1 MPGFDWL
8 QTAPLFPMNS
18 SPAVSNPPSSPCF
31 KALCRRFIPRVALA
45 LGALIAPTTVA
56 QPAPAKAA
64 LPPPSTDDSA
74 PIVLSPFS
82 VSTTADVG
90 YQAGNTLAGSR
101 LNTKLSETPASVSV
115 FTEEFLKDLGATNL
129 ADILEYGVNANADF
143 NAVSTAPSFFYM
155 DGALLNGVRA
165 NNRGLFASQTID
177 FLDTTLPID
186 TYNTGRFDV
195 SSGPNSVLFGFG
207 SAGGIINAQ
216 TRAADLGRTA
226 VNLTTVAGSWR
237 AYRAEADINV
247 VALKDRLGLRI
258 MGVHDERDTW
268 KKYARRETQRWSVV
282 AGFKPYKT
290 TTLTA
295 FYENG
300 DLQNPSERPYNRIDN
315 LSFWWDRGHGTIDN
329 TAFGTGTGTVQNAS
343 GTRGVGIRN
352 VWVSNDGRPIF
363 ARAGSANTIVYR
375 SAGRYEAGVASGI
388 VTQRLE
394 SGAYQTLLP
403 TTPQANGLP
412 HTPYDINYYGPEA
425 VRNNEIDRKFFKL
438 EQQLGRDGFLEVAY
452 NREHGSGLSH
462 QMSGDFAVY
471 GDPNQYSPNPD
482 GTATRVANPRAGQL
496 YVEQIWYHNIE
507 AVRNEVLRGTAS
519 WKLDLG
525 RWGEHRLAGMA
536 ERAKST
542 NRTTQGPEILVNAAT
557 RVPILNATAPENG
570 QNHLYRRN
578 YVAANAPET
587 YYAGTRFD
595 SRPITYG
602 GVNYV
607 SRLITNANANGAV
620 RQIDSLMLAT
630 QSRFLKGRL
639 IATGGLRRDQVDIT
653 PFSNARIA
661 PTDPRVASGEKI
673 AYEYELLGE
682 DPANKR
688 LYDFTTYTA
697 GAVLGLI
704 KGASA
709 FYNESNNNGA
719 PQTNR
724 RMLPDASLPAP
735 PEGRGRDYGLIVNL
749 LDGRLFARATAFNT
763 ESRNDPTVRD
773 NAFIVAHRRIITAYR
788 DNGLITQ
795 AEADTKFLNSYLGD
809 FMSDLAT
816 NGYELEVKA
825 NPTKNWTITASYSYT
840 KLKRSNLGQDWGPWF
855 AEQKAYYTKF
865 PSSLLTTTNTPI
877 STEIAQID
885 TGVANL
891 FALNEIG
898 YNNRPHKANA
908 FVRYSFTGEKL
919 KGFFVGSGVRWQDNN
934 VLQREIT
941 GFDALGKDVLGQI
954 LYGPEIFNVDAL
966 IGYSTRLKSGPLGR
980 GTTLRAQLNIANAF
994 DSDRIQVIRLNRVGD
1009 GHWRVVPREP
1019 RSFRLSVSLGF

>member
-1 MPGFDWL
+1 
-8 QTAPLFPMNS
+8 MNS
-18 SPAVSNPPSSPCF
+18 STIAATPLSAHREILPLLVRLVLTATLLTACGASSASAQAV
-31 KALCRRFIPRVALA
+31 
-45 LGALIAPTTVA
+45 APVLTLPKPDADTV
-56 QPAPAKAA
+56 
-64 LPPPSTDDSA
+64 
-74 PIVLSPFS
+74 VLSPFTVTS
-82 VSTTADVG
+82 TADVG

-101 LNTKLSETPASVSV
+101 MNTKLSETPASVSV

-129 ADILEYGVNANADF
+129 ADVLEYGVNANADF

-155 DGALLNGVRA
+155 DGALLNGVRV
-165 NNRGLFASQTID
+165 NNRGLLASQSID

-186 TYNTGRFDV
+186 SYNTGRFDV

-207 SAGGIINAQ
+207 SAGGIVNAQ
-216 TRAADLGRTA
+216 TRSADLRRSSA
-226 VNLTTVAGSWR
+226 SLNLIAGSWS
-237 AYRAEADINV
+237 AYRAEADFNV
-247 VALKDRLGLRI
+247 AALKDRFGLRV

-268 KKYARRETQRWSVV
+268 KKYARRETERWSVV
-282 AGFKPYKT
+282 AGFKPFKT

-300 DLQNPSERPYNRIDN
+300 DLQTPSERPYNRIDN
-315 LSFWWDRGHGTIDN
+315 LSFWWDRGHGTVDN
-329 TAFGTGTGTVQNAS
+329 TAFGTGTGTVQNAT
-343 GTRGVGIRN
+343 GVRGVGTRN
-352 VWVSNDGRPIF
+352 VWVSNDGRPIM
-363 ARAGSANTIVYR
+363 ARAGSANTVVYR
-375 SAGRYEAGVASGI
+375 SAGRYEAGVLSGI
-388 VTQRLE
+388 ATQRLE

-403 TTPQANGLP
+403 TTPQASGLP
-412 HTPYDINYYGPEA
+412 YTPYDINYYGPEA
-425 VRNNEIDRKFFKL
+425 VRTNAINRKFFKL
-438 EQQLGRDGFLEVAY
+438 EQQLGRDGLLEIAY
-452 NREHGSGLSH
+452 NREHGSGFSH

-471 GDPNQYSPNPD
+471 GDPNLYSPNPD

-507 AVRNEVLRGTAS
+507 AIWNEALRGTAS
-519 WKLDLG
+519 WRLDLG
-525 RWGEHRLAGMA
+525 HWGDHRLASMA

-557 RVPILNATAPENG
+557 RMPIVNATAPENG

-578 YVAANAPET
+578 YVANGEPET

-607 SRLITNANANGAV
+607 SRLITNANANGAI

-630 QSRFLKGRL
+630 QSRFFKGRL
-639 IATGGLRRDQVDIT
+639 IATGGLRRDQIGFT

-673 AYEYELLGE
+673 SYEYELLGE
-682 DPANKR
+682 DPANQR
-688 LYDFTTYTA
+688 SYDFKTYTA

-704 KGASA
+704 KGVAA

-724 RMLPDASLPAP
+724 RMLPDASLPVP
-735 PEGRGRDYGLIVNL
+735 PEGRGRDYGLILNF
-749 LDGRLFARATAFNT
+749 LDGRLFTRVTAFNT
-763 ESRNDPTVRD
+763 QAKNDPTVRD
-773 NAFIVAHRRIITAYR
+773 NTFIVAHRRIITAYR

-795 AEADTKFLNSYLGD
+795 AEADTKFLNGYLGD

-816 NGYELEVKA
+816 QGYELEFKA

-840 KLKRSNLGQDWGPWF
+840 KLKRSNLGQDWGPWW
-855 AEQKAYYTKF
+855 AEQKAFYAKF
-865 PSSLLTTTNTPI
+865 PSSLLTLPSNLPI
-877 STEIAQID
+877 STEIAQIE
-885 TGVANL
+885 TGVQNL

-908 FVRYSFTGEKL
+908 FVRYSFDGERL

-934 VLQREIT
+934 VLQREIV
-941 GFDALGKDVLGQI
+941 GFDALGKDILGKI

-966 IGYSTRLKSGPLGR
+966 IGYSTRLKSGLLGR
-980 GTTLRAQLNIANAF
+980 GTTLRVQLNIANAL
-994 DSDRIQVIRLNRVGD
+994 DSERIQVIRLNRVGD
-1009 GHWRVVPREP
+1009 GYWRVVPREP
-1019 RSFRLSVSLGF
+1019 RSFRLSASLGF

>member
-1 MPGFDWL
+1 
-8 QTAPLFPMNS
+8 MNS
-18 SPAVSNPPSSPCF
+18 SPSASNPAARSG
-31 KALCRRFIPRVALA
+31 RFILHPSCARWFFIFAS
-45 LGALIAPTTVA
+45 TVA
-56 QPAPAKAA
+56 APFATAQSVPPAP
-64 LPPPSTDDSA
+64 PSLKPDSD
-74 PIVLSPFS
+74 PIVLSPFTVTS
-82 VSTTADVG
+82 SADAG

-101 LNTKLSETPASVSV
+101 MNTKLSETPASVSV
-115 FTEEFLKDLGATNL
+115 FTEEFLRDLGATNL
-129 ADILEYGVNANADF
+129 ADVLEYGVNSNADF

-155 DGALLNGVRA
+155 DGALLNGVRV
-165 NNRGLFASQTID
+165 NNRGLGASQAID
-177 FLDTTLPID
+177 FLETTLPID
-186 TYNTGRFDV
+186 SYNTGRFDV

-207 SAGGIINAQ
+207 SAGGIVNAS
-216 TRAADLGRTA
+216 TRTADLRQTA
-226 VNLTTVAGSWR
+226 VNLALIAGSWN
-237 AYRAEADINV
+237 AYRAEADFNV
-247 VALKDRLGLRI
+247 VALKDRLGLRV

-268 KKYARRETQRWSVV
+268 RKYASRETERWSVV
-282 AGFKPYKT
+282 AGFKPFKAT
-290 TTLTA
+290 TVTA
-295 FYENG
+295 FYERG
-300 DLQNPSERPYNRIDN
+300 DLQNPSERPFNRIDN
-315 LSFWWDRGHGTIDN
+315 LSFWWDRGHGTMDN

-352 VWVSNDGRPIF
+352 VWVSNDGRPVM
-363 ARAGSANTIVYR
+363 ARAGSANTVVYR
-375 SAGRYEAGVASGI
+375 SAGRYETGMTSGI
-388 VTQRLE
+388 PTQRQE
-394 SGAYQTLLP
+394 TGSYQTLMP
-403 TTPQANGLP
+403 TTAQASGMP
-412 HTPYDINYYGPEA
+412 YTPYDINYYGPEA
-425 VRNNEIDRKFFKL
+425 IRTNTIDRKFFKL

-452 NREHGSGLSH
+452 NREYGSGLSH

-471 GDPNQYSPNPD
+471 GDPNLYSPNPD
-482 GTATRVANPRAGQL
+482 GTTTRVANPRAGQL

-578 YVAANAPET
+578 YVSADAPET

-607 SRLITNANANGAV
+607 SRLITNANANGAI

-630 QSRFLKGRL
+630 QSRFFRGRL
-639 IATGGLRRDQVDIT
+639 IATGGLRRDRVGFT

-661 PTDPRVASGEKI
+661 PADPRVASGEKI

-688 LYDFTTYTA
+688 SYEFNTYTA
-697 GAVLGLI
+697 GAVLGLF
-704 KGASA
+704 KGVST

-724 RMLPDASLPAP
+724 RMLPDASLPVP
-735 PEGRGRDYGLIVNL
+735 PEGRGRDYGLIFNFF
-749 LDGRLFARATAFNT
+749 DGRLFTRATAFST
-763 ESRNDPTVRD
+763 QSKNDPTVRD
-773 NAFIVAHRRIITAYR
+773 NAFILAHRRIVTAYR
-788 DNGLITQ
+788 DNTLITQ
-795 AEADTKFLNSYLGD
+795 AEADARSLNAYLGD

-840 KLKRSNLGQDWGPWF
+840 KLKRSNLGQDWYPWF
-855 AEQKAYYTKF
+855 AEQKAYYAKF
-865 PSSLLTTTNTPI
+865 PSALLTTFNIPI
-877 STEIAQID
+877 TTEIAQIE

-898 YNNRPHKANA
+898 YNNRPHKANT
-908 FVRYSFTGEKL
+908 FIRYSFDGERL

-934 VLQREIT
+934 VLQRDLV
-941 GFDALGKDVLGQI
+941 GFDALGKDILGKI

-966 IGYSTRLKSGPLGR
+966 IGYSTRLKSGLLGR
-980 GTTLRAQLNIANAF
+980 GTTLRAQLNIANAL
-994 DSDRIQVIRLNRVGD
+994 DSERIQVIRLNRVGD
-1009 GHWRVVPREP
+1009 GYWRVVPREP
-1019 RSFRLSVSLGF
+1019 RSFRLSVALGF

>member
-1 MPGFDWL
+1 MNLPSL
-8 QTAPLFPMNS
+8 PPRPL
-18 SPAVSNPPSSPCF
+18 
-31 KALCRRFIPRVALA
+31 LLRFVCLA
-45 LGALIAPTTVA
+45 LLCPSGLGLAQNVA
-56 QPAPAKAA
+56 
-64 LPPPSTDDSA
+64 PPPATPKPEAA
-74 PIVLSPFS
+74 PIVLSPFT
-82 VSTTADVG
+82 VSSSSDLG

-101 LNTKLSETPASVSV
+101 MNTKLSETPASVSV

-129 ADILEYGVNANADF
+129 ADVLEYGVNANADF

-155 DGALLNGVRA
+155 DGALLNGVRV

-177 FLDTTLPID
+177 FLETTLPID
-186 TYNTGRFDV
+186 SYNTGRFDV

-207 SAGGIINAQ
+207 SAGGIVNAQ
-216 TRAADLGRTA
+216 TRTADLRRTSA
-226 VNLTTVAGSWR
+226 SLNLIAGSWS
-237 AYRAEADINV
+237 AYRAEADFNV
-247 VALKDRLGLRI
+247 AALPDRLGVRV

-268 KKYARRETQRWSVV
+268 KQHAHRETDRWSIV
-282 AGFKPYKT
+282 ANFKPFKT
-290 TTLTA
+290 TTVTA

-300 DLQNPSERPYNRIDN
+300 DLQTPSERPYNRIDN

-329 TAFGTGTGTVQNAS
+329 TAFGVGTATVQNAS

-352 VWVSNDGRPIF
+352 IWVSNDGRPIF
-363 ARAGSANTIVYR
+363 ARGTNANTVVYR

-403 TTPQANGLP
+403 TTPQASGLP
-412 HTPYDINYYGPEA
+412 YTPYDINYYGPEA
-425 VRNNEIDRKFFKL
+425 VRTNDITRKFFKL
-438 EQQLGRDGFLEVAY
+438 EQQLGRDGFIELAY
-452 NREHGSGLSH
+452 NREHGAGFSH

-471 GDPNQYSPNPD
+471 GDPSQYSPNPD

-507 AVRNEVLRGTAS
+507 AIWNEVLRGTAS

-536 ERAKST
+536 ERAETT
-542 NRTTQGPEILVNAAT
+542 NRTTQGPEILVNATT

-578 YVAANAPET
+578 YVANGAPAT
-587 YYAGTRFD
+587 YYAGSRFD
-595 SRPITYG
+595 ARPITYG
-602 GVNYV
+602 GVNYTP
-607 SRLITNANANGAV
+607 RLITNANANGAI

-630 QSRFLKGRL
+630 QSRFLRGRL
-639 IATGGLRRDQVDIT
+639 IFTGGLRRDQVDLT

-688 LYDFTTYTA
+688 QYDFDTYTA
-697 GAVLGLI
+697 GAVLGLF
-704 KGASA
+704 KGFSA

-724 RMLPDASLPAP
+724 RMLPDASLPVP

-749 LDGRLFARATAFNT
+749 LDGRLFARATAFST
-763 ESRNDPTVRD
+763 QAKNDPTVRD
-773 NAFIVAHRRIITAYR
+773 NAFIVAHRRIVTAYR

-795 AEADTKFLNSYLGD
+795 AEADTRFLNAYLGD

-816 NGYELEVKA
+816 KGYELELKA
-825 NPTKNWTITASYSYT
+825 NPTKNWTLTASYSYT
-840 KLKRSNLGQDWGPWF
+840 KLKRSNLGQDWFPWF
-855 AEQKAYYTKF
+855 AEQKAYYAKF
-865 PSSLLTTTNTPI
+865 PTSLVTTSNIPI
-877 STEIAQID
+877 STEIAQIE

-891 FALNEIG
+891 FALNELG

-908 FVRYSFTGEKL
+908 FVRYSFDGEKL
-919 KGFFVGSGVRWQDNN
+919 KGFFVGGGVRWQDNN
-934 VLQREIT
+934 VLQRDIV
-941 GFDALGKDVLGQI
+941 GFDALGKDVLGRI

-966 IGYSTRLKSGPLGR
+966 VGYSTRFKSGFLGR
-980 GTTLRAQLNIANAF
+980 GTTLRVQLNIANAL
-994 DSDRIQVIRLNRVGD
+994 DSERIQVIRLNRVGD
-1009 GHWRVVPREP
+1009 GYWRVVPREP
-1019 RSFRLSVSLGF
+1019 RSFRLSAALGF